1 MKHTPEYEARR
12 AAVMFRASQARGAED
27 SLRYW
32 MISGHLNHK
41 DDGILLWMQQRRMVE
56 YCCECV
62 WYWDALKDLAAAV
75 KL

>member
-1 MKHTPEYEARR
+1 MNRTLEYEARR
-12 AAVMFRASQARGAED
+12 DAVRFRANQVRGAES

-32 MISGHLNHK
+32 MISGHLNHS
-41 DDGILLWMQQRRMVE
+41 DDGILLGMQQRRMVE

-62 WYWDALKDLAAAV
+62 WYFDALKDLAAAA

>member
-1 MKHTPEYEARR
+1 MIRTPEYEARR
-12 AAVMFRASQARGAED
+12 DAVMFRAGRARDAEM

-32 MISGHLNHK
+32 IIAGHLNHA
-41 DDGILLWMQQRRMVE
+41 DDARLLEMQQRRMVE

-62 WYWDALKDLAAAV
+62 WYWDALKDLAATV